1 MVLNIV
7 QTRSGV
13 EASFEISS
21 TDGVIA
27 TAAMTNNVTF
37 GGTWLIAYKG
47 TSFSMQYKRLAAVNN
62 LSKKAEEKNHVSY
75 GIVDSSGNIHGYIS
89 RRESTGSIFKRYE
102 YIGMEYNGAQYSAYI
117 IGLGKEGY
125 RFPIY
130 KGALQIAEIE
140 KDCVVYDNLDRY
152 TAYLTNDSYALET
165 IMVCL
170 YLDYMMFARRGEI
183 PTQAVSK
190 SFLRTTNKLVLEKF
204 DPSFK
209 DSVS

>member
-62 LSKKAEEKNHVSY
+62 LSIFPGENRPGAFLK
-75 GIVDSSGNIHGYIS
+75 DMNI
-89 RRESTGSIFKRYE
+89 
-102 YIGMEYNGAQYSAYI
+102 
-117 IGLGKEGY
+117 
-125 RFPIY
+125 
-130 KGALQIAEIE
+130 
-140 KDCVVYDNLDRY
+140 
-152 TAYLTNDSYALET
+152 
-165 IMVCL
+165 
-170 YLDYMMFARRGEI
+170 
-183 PTQAVSK
+183 
-190 SFLRTTNKLVLEKF
+190 
-204 DPSFK
+204 
-209 DSVS
+209 